1 MLRIK
6 NLTNSPYPILLA
18 DGSKELLPARGE
30 IDADIHPQHLPLY
43 RSLGYFVISN
53 VSEGGGQVEVARE
66 EDAGEYRAD
75 EGHAGEAEHAAHES
89 ACFHDGREDEADEE
103 PTGRAAGRHGMAGG
117 AVRRQL
123 RRDLQ
128 RELDRLKPPHR

>member
-53 VSEGGGQVEVARE
+53 VAKGGDQVDVAREVARAS
-66 EDAGEYRAD
+66 DA
-75 EGHAGEAEHAAHES
+75 
-89 ACFHDGREDEADEE
+89 DGDTDIPKPVPAKR
-103 PTGRAAGRHGMAGG
+103 GRPRK
-117 AVRRQL
+117 
-123 RRDLQ
+123 
-128 RELDRLKPPHR
+128 EK

>member
-53 VSEGGGQVEVARE
+53 VSEGGGQVEVARV
-66 EDAGEYRAD
+66 AYAD
-75 EGHAGEAEHAAHES
+75 SDIGVGVSTVTPNPVPAKR
-89 ACFHDGREDEADEE
+89 GRPRKE
-103 PTGRAAGRHGMAGG
+103 
-117 AVRRQL
+117 
-123 RRDLQ
+123 
-128 RELDRLKPPHR
+128 K

>member
-53 VSEGGGQVEVARE
+53 VVEGGDQAEVARE
-66 EDAGEYRAD
+66 VSRDTGTPNPVPAKR
-75 EGHAGEAEHAAHES
+75 
-89 ACFHDGREDEADEE
+89 GR
-103 PTGRAAGRHGMAGG
+103 PRKG
-117 AVRRQL
+117 A
-123 RRDLQ
+123 
-128 RELDRLKPPHR
+128 

>member
-30 IDADIHPQHLPLY
+30 IDADIHPQHLSLY

-53 VSEGGGQVEVARE
+53 VSEGGGQVDVARE
-66 EDAGEYRAD
+66 EDAGSDIGGGVRTVTPKPVPAKR
-75 EGHAGEAEHAAHES
+75 
-89 ACFHDGREDEADEE
+89 GRPRKE
-103 PTGRAAGRHGMAGG
+103 
-117 AVRRQL
+117 
-123 RRDLQ
+123 
-128 RELDRLKPPHR
+128 K

>member
-66 EDAGEYRAD
+66 EDAGSDIGGGVSTVTPKPVPAKR
-75 EGHAGEAEHAAHES
+75 
-89 ACFHDGREDEADEE
+89 GRPRKE
-103 PTGRAAGRHGMAGG
+103 
-117 AVRRQL
+117 
-123 RRDLQ
+123 
-128 RELDRLKPPHR
+128 K

>member
-30 IDADIHPQHLPLY
+30 IDADIHPQHLSLY

-53 VSEGGGQVEVARE
+53 VMEEVVKQRL
-66 EDAGEYRAD
+66 RALHMRIAISV
-75 EGHAGEAEHAAHES
+75 GALAQAHPRQFRRS
-89 ACFHDGREDEADEE
+89 ADGRARKSKC
-103 PTGRAAGRHGMAGG
+103 PRN
-117 AVRRQL
+117 
-123 RRDLQ
+123 
-128 RELDRLKPPHR
+128 RLA

>member
-30 IDADIHPQHLPLY
+30 IDADIHPQHLQLY

-53 VSEGGGQVEVARE
+53 VMEGGGQAEVARV
-66 EDAGEYRAD
+66 AYAD
-75 EGHAGEAEHAAHES
+75 SDIGGGVSTGAPKAVPAKR
-89 ACFHDGREDEADEE
+89 GRPRKE
-103 PTGRAAGRHGMAGG
+103 
-117 AVRRQL
+117 
-123 RRDLQ
+123 
-128 RELDRLKPPHR
+128 K